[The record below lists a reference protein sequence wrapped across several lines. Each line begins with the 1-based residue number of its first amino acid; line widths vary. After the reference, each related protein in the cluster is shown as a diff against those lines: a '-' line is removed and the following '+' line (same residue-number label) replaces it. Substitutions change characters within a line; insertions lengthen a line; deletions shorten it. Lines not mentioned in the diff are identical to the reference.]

1 MTVREPDDLRP
12 VDLSDEGL
20 PVLPDQTSDDTDTG
34 WGEWRS
40 PSDDDVSWLLEE
52 RPPHWD

>member
-20 PVLPDQTSDDTDTG
+20 PVLPDQTSDDTDSG